1 MTNITWHPY
10 YMDYIIRTISHGL
23 RGGPTFGLV
32 KYVKEVSHVKH
43 MHVNSLLVT
52 PKFFFEINDHATQ
65 FVRKPTFDPLSN

>member
-1 MTNITWHPY
+1 MASILYGLYYTNH
-10 YMDYIIRTISHGL
+10 IIWTISHRL
-23 RGGPTFGLV
+23 RGGLTFGLV